1 LSTKEEALKKA
12 LEKKEESR
20 EEGED
25 LQQRVEEAVR
35 KAISDPLT
43 EEVEA
48 PATVKSE
55 EDEHTEGQDMAPDE
69 KEILVKE
76 PGGPLSWQGG
86 ISGIAIN
93 IKLKLGEGGKGA
105 ILFVS
110 SVAGEGTT
118 TLCAHVGQAL
128 ARLVP
133 GKVLLVDGNGR
144 KPEIHKIFKTEAV
157 PGIMEIILGKTTW
170 AEAVRR
176 STIDNFYILPFGQ
189 KPAEPLLIL
198 GSRRMG
204 ELLKALKENFDLILI
219 DAPPIL
225 SSLEAEGIASRVEH
239 IILVIKAQ
247 STRRELVWKA
257 MERLRH
263 YQEFMGAILNQQNFV
278 LSPLLHKKSMS
289 LQKKGFL
296 ALIAGWRPS

>member
-20 EEGED
+20 AEGED

-35 KAISDPLT
+35 KAISDSLT
-43 EEVEA
+43 EEVES
-48 PATVKSE
+48 PAALKME
-55 EDEHTEGQDMAPDE
+55 NEHPDGQDTETGE
-69 KEILVKE
+69 KEILIKE

-93 IKLKLGEGGKGA
+93 IKLKLGEEGKGA

-110 SVAGEGTT
+110 SVSGEGTT

-133 GKVLLVDGNGR
+133 GKVLLVDGNGH

-157 PGIMEIILGKTTW
+157 PGIMEILQEKRPW
-170 AEAVRR
+170 PEAIRR
-176 STIDNFYILPFGQ
+176 STIHNFYILPFGQ

-198 GSRRMG
+198 GSRGMG
-204 ELLKALKENFDLILI
+204 ELLKVLKENFDLILI

-257 MERLRH
+257 MDRLRH
-263 YQEFMGAILNQQNFV
+263 YKEFMGAILNQQTFL
-278 LSPLLHKKSMS
+278 LSPFLHKKPAG
-289 LQKKGFL
+289 LHKKRFL
-296 ALIAGWRPS
+296 ELIAGWRPS